1 MSASM
6 VYLTAGSR
14 DEALAIGRQLVAERL
29 AASVNVFD
37 SIHSVYHWQG
47 KVEESDEAVLVAK
60 TRSELVEPLMARA
73 AELHSY
79 DCPGIVS
86 WPIVAGHPPYLDWI
100 TSETTEPAG

>member
-1 MSASM
+1 
-6 VYLTAGSR
+6 
-14 DEALAIGRQLVAERL
+14 
-29 AASVNVFD
+29 
-37 SIHSVYHWQG
+37 
-47 KVEESDEAVLVAK
+47 
-60 TRSELVEPLMARA
+60 MARA